1 MGAAAPRGRVGVV
14 ELVMLLHSAISAGTY
29 LAAKRALGE
38 LSPFEVALVRFALAG
53 AVYAALLL
61 ARPPR
66 VSRRDLLGL
75 AALGF
80 VAIPL
85 NQGLFL
91 GGLSMTT
98 PGHAALLYATTP
110 IFVFL
115 LGAWRGEERATP
127 RRLAG
132 IAVAFAGVAVVLGS
146 RGQLSG
152 AADARAGLAGDL
164 LVLLAVVAWAVY
176 VVFGKGYVER
186 YGVVTTTGLSIVT
199 GTLLYL
205 PLGIA
210 LSRPAAFRSLSPG
223 GWGSVAY
230 LVALTSVAAYLLY
243 YWALARAEASR
254 VAVWSNT
261 QPVLTAL
268 LAWALHGDPLTGA
281 FVAGGALVV
290 AGVALAQRA

>member
-1 MGAAAPRGRVGVV
+1 VV
-14 ELVMLLHSAISAGTY
+14 ELAMLLHSAISAGTY
-29 LAAKRALGE
+29 LAAKRALAE
-38 LSPFEVALVRFALAG
+38 LSPFEVALARFVLAG
-53 AVYAALLL
+53 AVYVALLL

-66 VSRRDLLGL
+66 VDRRDLAGL

-91 GGLSMTT
+91 GGLSLTT

-110 IFVFL
+110 VFVFL

-127 RRLAG
+127 RKLAG
-132 IAVAFAGVAVVLGS
+132 IGVAFAGVAVVLAS

-152 AADARAGLAGDL
+152 AGDARAGLLGDL

-176 VVFGKGYVER
+176 VVFGKAYVGR
-186 YGVVTTTGLSIVT
+186 YGVVTTTGLTIVI
-199 GTLLYL
+199 GTLLYV
-205 PLGIA
+205 PLGLA
-210 LSRPAAFRSLSPG
+210 LSREADFRALSPV
-223 GWGSVAY
+223 GWASVAY
-230 LVALTSVAAYLLY
+230 LVLLTSVVAYLVY
-243 YWALARAEASR
+243 YWALAREEASR
-254 VAVWSNT
+254 VAIWSNT

-281 FVAGGALVV
+281 FVAGGALVI
-290 AGVALAQRA
+290 AGVAVTQRG

>member
-1 MGAAAPRGRVGVV
+1 MV
-14 ELVMLLHSAISAGTY
+14 ELAMLLHSAISAGTY

-38 LSPFEVALVRFALAG
+38 LSPFEVALARFVLAG

-66 VSRRDLLGL
+66 VTRRDLAGL

-91 GGLSMTT
+91 GGLSLTT

-110 IFVFL
+110 VFVFL

-127 RRLAG
+127 RKLAG
-132 IAVAFAGVAVVLGS
+132 IGVAFAGVALVLAS

-152 AADARAGLAGDL
+152 VGDARAGLVGDV

-176 VVFGKGYVER
+176 VVFGKAYVGR
-186 YGVVTTTGLSIVT
+186 YGVVTTTGLTVVI
-199 GTLLYL
+199 GTLLYV
-205 PLGIA
+205 PLGLA
-210 LSRPAAFRSLSPG
+210 LSREAHFRALSPV
-223 GWGSVAY
+223 GWASVAY
-230 LVALTSVAAYLLY
+230 LVMLTSVVAYLLY

-254 VAVWSNT
+254 VAIWSNT

-268 LAWALHGDPLTGA
+268 LAWAVYGDPLTGV
-281 FVAGGALVV
+281 FVAGGALVI
-290 AGVALAQRA
+290 AGVAVTQRG